1 MNYREVFSPSNWLL
15 EQGGLRY
22 LQLKRQIEN
31 AIADGL
37 LPPGIPLPPER
48 EMAKL
53 TGLSRVT
60 VRKAMAPLVES
71 GLVQQRQGSG
81 SIVAEP
87 LQRVEQSLSRLTSFT
102 EDMQLRG
109 IKTTSEWL
117 NKSISV
123 PSPEE
128 IMNLAISTSETVS
141 KIDRLRLAND
151 TPMAIER
158 ATLPRSIL
166 SDPLSVENSL

>member
-71 GLVQQRQGSG
+71 GLVQ
-81 SIVAEP
+81 
-87 LQRVEQSLSRLTSFT
+87 RL
-102 EDMQLRG
+102 
-109 IKTTSEWL
+109 
-117 NKSISV
+117 
-123 PSPEE
+123 
-128 IMNLAISTSETVS
+128 
-141 KIDRLRLAND
+141 
-151 TPMAIER
+151 
-158 ATLPRSIL
+158 
-166 SDPLSVENSL
+166 